1 MISIAIPFMYI
12 DMIVGGILNG
22 LNQQVKSLEYQILES
37 VLKIVLIYTI
47 VPLKGVSGLII
58 TMLITT
64 VFSFIL
70 SFLRVIKVTNLK
82 INFNNW
88 IIKPLIFSFVSIII
102 GRVINGVLSE
112 YNLAIGVVTA
122 MVLFVVLMIYLFLL
136 KLFNCIKFR
145 D

>member
-1 MISIAIPFMYI
+1 
-12 DMIVGGILNG
+12 
-22 LNQQVKSLEYQILES
+22 
-37 VLKIVLIYTI
+37 
-47 VPLKGVSGLII
+47 
-58 TMLITT
+58 MLITT

>member
-1 MISIAIPFMYI
+1 
-12 DMIVGGILNG
+12 
-22 LNQQVKSLEYQILES
+22 
-37 VLKIVLIYTI
+37 
-47 VPLKGVSGLII
+47 
-58 TMLITT
+58 MLITT

-102 GRVINGVLSE
+102 GRVINSVLGE
-112 YNLAIGVVTA
+112 YNLAIGVVIA